1 MPLERLRHGLRWLR
15 SLAGCAILLAGLAA
29 GQALAGGPDEVSKL
43 FGSRVQANGRFQAP
57 FATGDFDGDGK
68 PDMLYLV
75 TILPQSAGHGLASD
89 VTVIGSLFGQESL
102 GARPENL
109 ALAIVQDGGRKK
121 FLLTG
126 YEGEGVTDYFD
137 SPIWQGPTA
146 PIRVERRGSI
156 AFEDFRHQD
165 GPIRNDIIVVGTEAG
180 IDTALFWTGRGY
192 ALFQPAEEP

>member
-137 SPIWQGPTA
+137 
-146 PIRVERRGSI
+146 
-156 AFEDFRHQD
+156 
-165 GPIRNDIIVVGTEAG
+165 
-180 IDTALFWTGRGY
+180 
-192 ALFQPAEEP
+192 